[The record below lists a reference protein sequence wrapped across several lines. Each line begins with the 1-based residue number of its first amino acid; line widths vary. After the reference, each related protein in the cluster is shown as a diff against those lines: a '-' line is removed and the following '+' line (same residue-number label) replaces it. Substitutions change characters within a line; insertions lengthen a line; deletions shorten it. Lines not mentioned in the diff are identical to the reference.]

1 MNNTFG
7 LICENL
13 STTPLTPKSGEQEDQ
28 MAPIEVVAM
37 KASTV
42 SIVLGKYA
50 AILSLF
56 LIFLPLKKL
65 IILLVFSFNS
75 FQVLSSLKL
84 FSLIKVI
91 AFSLLFFDNK
101 FSPKFNLLLGKNKFL

>member
-50 AILSLF
+50 AILFFFLMIRRPPRSTQSRSSAASDVYKRQLF
-56 LIFLPLKKL
+56 HY
-65 IILLVFSFNS
+65 
-75 FQVLSSLKL
+75 
-84 FSLIKVI
+84 
-91 AFSLLFFDNK
+91 
-101 FSPKFNLLLGKNKFL
+101 KNIYL